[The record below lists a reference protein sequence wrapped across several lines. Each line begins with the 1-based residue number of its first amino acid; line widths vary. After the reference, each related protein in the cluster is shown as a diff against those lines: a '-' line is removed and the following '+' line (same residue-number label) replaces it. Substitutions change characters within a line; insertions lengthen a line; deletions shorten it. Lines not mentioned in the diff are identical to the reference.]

1 MSDEAKTTPML
12 ETILKE
18 LREFRVSV
26 ESRLDEIEIR
36 LDKTQAIALETR
48 AEVRELKKHL
58 REQLNLP
65 V

>member
-1 MSDEAKTTPML
+1 ML